1 MANKAVKTIEF
12 HVDNLDCDSEANAIR
27 RGLTGAPG
35 LVDLTIYS
43 KSARVS
49 ISYATQE
56 ASPATFSERLRLLG
70 YPPRKNLRDHR
81 LPKPWENAKVL
92 TACGS
97 AILLAAGWLVGTAGA
112 PELAS
117 VSLYLAA
124 IVIGGWFFG
133 REAIEELVFEREIGI
148 ELLMTVAAVASA
160 ILGQFAEAATLAF
173 LYSISEAAE
182 GYTEEKTRSA
192 VRALMDLT
200 PRLALVRR
208 EGKEQEI
215 PAEQLRVGDIFI
227 VRPGQSVATD
237 GEIVS
242 GVSGVNQAP
251 VTGESMPV
259 GKKPHDT
266 VFAGSINGEGVL
278 EVRAT
283 KVFAEN
289 TISRIIRLVEE
300 ARERKGASQRFIERF
315 GAWYSPA
322 VLAVGILISV
332 LLPVLLGGWHSWLIR
347 ATIFIVAAAP
357 CALVISIPIT
367 MVAAL
372 GTAARRGVLIK
383 GGSYMEELARIVV
396 VALDKTGTVT
406 MGKPDVTDFVF
417 LRAAPGVENQRAL
430 LALAAG
436 VEARSEHPLARAIVH
451 HVQKLGVAPVEITEF
466 RALAGAGASAQFVD
480 GRVFVGNPKSFRDRV
495 GVKFGAV
502 SKQVERLEHEGKTVV
517 LIGGDDE
524 VWGVIALRDTLRPD
538 AAQAIAALR
547 SSGIKRVVML
557 TGDNETSARAI
568 AHDAGIDEVHAG
580 LTPENKVEKLRDL
593 ARAHRHVAMVGD
605 GINDAPALAAANVG
619 IAMGVAGTDAAL
631 ETADVALMGDDL
643 LKLAYAVGLARRA
656 QGITRQ
662 NLILSSLLIS
672 ALVAG
677 ALFGLLSLPVV
688 VVAHELS
695 ELAVIANGMR
705 MLRA

>member
-1 MANKAVKTIEF
+1 MATKAVKTIEF
-12 HVDNLDCDSEANAIR
+12 HVENLDCESEANAIR

-35 LVDLTIYS
+35 LIDLTIYS
-43 KSARVS
+43 KAARVS
-49 ISYATQE
+49 ISYAAQE
-56 ASPATFSERLRLLG
+56 ASPALFSERLRSLG
-70 YPPRKNLRDHR
+70 YPPRKDLRDHR

-97 AILLAAGWLVGTAGA
+97 GILLGAGWIVGTAGA
-112 PELAS
+112 PELIS
-117 VSLYLAA
+117 VALYLAA
-124 IVIGGWFFG
+124 IVSGGWFFG
-133 REAIEELVFEREIGI
+133 REAIEELVVEREIGI
-148 ELLMTVAAVASA
+148 ELLMTVAAIASA

-215 PAEQLRVGDIFI
+215 PAEQLQVGDIFI

-237 GEIVS
+237 GEIVL
-242 GVSGVNQAP
+242 GESGVNQAP

-266 VFAGSINGEGVL
+266 VFAGSINGEGLL

-300 ARERKGASQRFIERF
+300 AQERKGASQRFIERF
-315 GAWYSPA
+315 GEWYSPA

-332 LLPVLLGGWHSWLIR
+332 LIPLAFGDWHSWLIR

-406 MGKPDVTDFVF
+406 VGKPDVTDIVF
-417 LRAAPGVENQRAL
+417 LQAAPGVADQKAL

-451 HVQKLGVAPVEITEF
+451 HVQKLGVAHVEISEF
-466 RALAGAGASAQFVD
+466 RAQAGAGASARFVA
-480 GRVFVGNPKSFRDRV
+480 GRVFVGNPKSFRDRL
-495 GVKFGAV
+495 GVRFAAV
-502 SKQVERLEHEGKTVV
+502 TDQVERLEQDGKTVV
-517 LIGGDDE
+517 LIGGEDE
-524 VWGVIALRDTLRPD
+524 VWGVIALRDTLRSD
-538 AAQAIAALR
+538 AARAITALR
-547 SSGIKRVVML
+547 SSGIRRVVML

-568 AHDAGIDEVHAG
+568 ARDAGIDEVHAE

-605 GINDAPALAAANVG
+605 GINDAPALATANVG
-619 IAMGVAGTDAAL
+619 IAMGVAGTDVAL

-643 LKLAYAVGLARRA
+643 LNLAYAVGLARRA

-677 ALFGLLSLPVV
+677 ALSGFLSLPIV